1 MERLDEFDILQNFKF
16 LEAHETM
23 ADCSDG
29 TKANV
34 LIMKFV
40 NEKNVAIDVTIID
53 GEWKIE
59 EPYAVDDEYIPLKP
73 NEGTV

>member
-1 MERLDEFDILQNFKF
+1 MERLEEFDILQNFKF

-29 TKANV
+29 TKASV

-40 NEKNVAIDVTIID
+40 NDKNVAIDVTIID
-53 GEWKIE
+53 GEWHIE
-59 EPYAVDDEYIPLKP
+59 EPYAVTDEYLPLKSR
-73 NEGTV
+73 EEKV